1 MKTKEKEELLEKVK
15 SIVLEAS
22 VIRNPVSTISTAPS
36 AELQVLL
43 LLQLRELTTV
53 LDSVVTAI
61 NSIGTDDYPLVTRQ
75 DDYGH

>member
-1 MKTKEKEELLEKVK
+1 MKTEEKEELLEKVRN
-15 SIVLEAS
+15 IVQEAS
-22 VIRNPVSTISTAPS
+22 VIRHPVATIATAPN

-75 DDYGH
+75 DNYGH